1 MVNPN
6 FSCAIVEVDDENVT
20 LTYDLSSL
28 QDAEEKKEK
37 IEQLM
42 EDLAFEGDVQVLD
55 DQSDEED
62 EWVILNIELNTN
74 DHSDNEVKDFIRK
87 VDSF

>member
-6 FSCAIVEVDDENVT
+6 FSCAIVEVDNENVT